1 MRSDRAAAADF
12 TPAVDSGSRSDP
24 ARHPAFILSTKTLRN
39 LRFRGCNVEPGRG
52 ILRAMP
58 SLRALPV
65 PALPPAP
72 PSDRLRV
79 AALPGAVAV
88 LAIGLLVTSLLVWS
102 TGSADRAAIERQRGI
117 VTGLLD
123 REIEG
128 IAHQQESSTVW
139 DDAVVHLKGP
149 LDPDWIDS
157 NVGIWMN
164 MYFGH
169 DRVLVLD
176 DRDRPIYASRGAGRS
191 TPADYG
197 LVAEAARPLIARLRA
212 ILAAGRWT
220 SRDPGNRSPGA
231 EDLAVV
237 DGHPAIVSVKPVMP
251 WGGTLKQEPGTE
263 YLHIS
268 VRYLDGSFITDL
280 RDRFA
285 FDGARFSDAVPAGA
299 GEHAVPLQDAK
310 GRVLGYF
317 VWTPFRPGQVV
328 LIHLAPVLALVLGG
342 IVAVVAVL
350 VARLRRGARAL
361 AASEALA
368 RHVAFH
374 DPLTGLPNRALFSDR
389 LDALAAAGRDFAVL
403 LIDLDRF
410 KAVNDGFGHHAG
422 DAVLCGVCDRI
433 RDELAPG
440 ATLARLGGD
449 EFGVLLPEVADRAD
463 ASATSERLVR
473 AACRPLAVE
482 GRMLAVGASIG
493 VALWPED
500 GRSGEALCRQADVA
514 LYGMK
519 ARQRDVTPGGA
530 AASRAA

>member
-1 MRSDRAAAADF
+1 
-12 TPAVDSGSRSDP
+12 
-24 ARHPAFILSTKTLRN
+24 
-39 LRFRGCNVEPGRG
+39 
-52 ILRAMP
+52 MP
-58 SLRALPV
+58 SRPALPV
-65 PALPPAP
+65 PALLPASSSCRP
-72 PSDRLRV
+72 LGA
-79 AALPGAVAV
+79 AALPGALAV
-88 LAIGLLVTSLLVWS
+88 LAIGILVTVLLVWS
-102 TGSADRAAIERQRGI
+102 TGSADRATIERQRG
-117 VTGLLD
+117 VVSKLLE
-123 REIEG
+123 REIDG

-149 LDPDWIDS
+149 LDPDWIDA
-157 NVGIWMN
+157 NVGTWMN

-176 DRDRPIYASRGAGRS
+176 DRDRPIYAARGPERS
-191 TPADYG
+191 TPADYD

-212 ILAAGRWT
+212 VLAAGTWT

-237 DGHPAIVSVKPVMP
+237 DGHPAILSVKPVMP
-251 WGGTLKQEPGTE
+251 WGGTLKQDPGTA

-268 VRYLDGSFITDL
+268 VRYLHGSFITDL

-285 FDGARFSDAVPAGA
+285 FDGARFSATVPTGA
-299 GEHAVPLQDAK
+299 GEHAVPLQDAT

-328 LIHLAPVLALVLGG
+328 LVHLAPVLALVLCG
-342 IVAVVAVL
+342 IVAVVAIL
-350 VARLRRGARAL
+350 VARLGRGARAL

-374 DPLTGLPNRALFSDR
+374 DPLTGLPNRALFAAR
-389 LDALAAAGRDFAVL
+389 LDALATAGRGFAVL

-422 DAVLCGVCDRI
+422 DAVLCGVGDRF

-449 EFGVLLPEVADRAD
+449 EFGVLLPEVAGRAD
-463 ASATSERLVR
+463 ASATAERLVR

-482 GRMLAVGASIG
+482 GRMLAVAASVG
-493 VALWPED
+493 FALWPED

-519 ARQRDVTPGGA
+519 ARNRGPNPGGA
-530 AASRAA
+530 GEAASPRAA